1 MEYIILDYI
10 PQRPPFVLVDQIITC
25 NEDYCKTTFEVKA
38 DNPLLYNDILI
49 ESGVI
54 ENIAQS
60 CAARIGYL
68 AIHTKMQSVRIGVI
82 GGIKDLTINKL
93 PKVGDTLTTEIFKV
107 LSDFGD
113 MSVLDAKTTCDGE
126 VIATGEIKVALIDK

>member
-1 MEYIILDYI
+1 M
-10 PQRPPFVLVDQIITC
+10 VDNIVTC
-25 NEDYCKTTFEVKA
+25 NEDYCKTTFEVRR
-38 DNPLLYNDILI
+38 DNIMLEGDTLL
-49 ESGVI
+49 EGGVI

>member
-1 MEYIILDYI
+1 MEYTILDYI
-10 PQRPPFVLVDQIITC
+10 PQRPPFVMVDNIVTC
-25 NEDYCKTTFEVKA
+25 NEDYCKTTFEVRR
-38 DNPLLYNDILI
+38 DNIMLEGDTLL
-49 ESGVI
+49 EGGVI